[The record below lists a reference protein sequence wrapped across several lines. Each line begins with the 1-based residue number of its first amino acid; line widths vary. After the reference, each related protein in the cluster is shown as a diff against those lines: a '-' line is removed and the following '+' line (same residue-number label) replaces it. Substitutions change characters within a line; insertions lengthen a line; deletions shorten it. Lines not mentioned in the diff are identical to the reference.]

1 MKVVHI
7 IKEKNVKLSKKEREK
22 MLEEYNNAKHDDVD
36 DIFSIR
42 PSMLYKTVQ
51 LKEPSYIVE
60 MTNKE
65 FQLVS
70 FYLELERRKP
80 ITNVKLDTKLGE
92 D

>member
-7 IKEKNVKLSKKEREK
+7 IEEKNVKRSKKELEK
-22 MLEEYNNAKHDDVD
+22 MPIEDGVNNIDM
-36 DIFSIR
+36 FNIR
-42 PSMLYKTVQ
+42 PSRLYKTVR
-51 LKEPSYIVE
+51 LKEPIYVVE

-65 FQLVS
+65 YQLVS

-80 ITNVKLDTKLGE
+80 IVNVKLDTKLGE